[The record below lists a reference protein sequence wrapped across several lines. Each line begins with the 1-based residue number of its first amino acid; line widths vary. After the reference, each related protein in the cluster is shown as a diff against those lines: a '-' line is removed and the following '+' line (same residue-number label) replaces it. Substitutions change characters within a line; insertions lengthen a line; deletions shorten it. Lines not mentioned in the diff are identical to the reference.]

1 MWSLRHG
8 EFTGDGTMPLTGRSL
23 EALMDLVE
31 IKLGCVEIFDR
42 EDARKVEA
50 LERCQGE
57 LQALRGKG
65 GSTKVIEMPRERV
78 AMGVHALAV

>member
-1 MWSLRHG
+1 MA
-8 EFTGDGTMPLTGRSL
+8 LTGRSL

-31 IKLGCVEIFDR
+31 IKLGCVEILDR
-42 EDARKVEA
+42 EDAREVKA
-50 LERCQGE
+50 PGRCHSE

-78 AMGVHALAV
+78 AMRVHALAV